1 MDRPQRH
8 LEKAA
13 TLGLPQGSQVIHTAG
28 AEDET
33 VPEVSGSIWPA
44 DRVTIID
51 EYNIEHDEQAPDV
64 LSQI

>member
-13 TLGLPQGSQVIHTAG
+13 TLGLPQGSQVMHGCRGQDHPGGVGTHLA
-28 AEDET
+28 
-33 VPEVSGSIWPA
+33 A

-51 EYNIEHDEQAPDV
+51 EYNIEQDEQAPDV
-64 LSQI
+64 PSQI